1 MSHSIQPTL
10 DRLEKRLLEAYDDL
24 WDSFVD
30 PREPFTDDGDWW
42 LPLGSN
48 GTSGGSPMLGPAS
61 EAHLGEI
68 RRQCRVL
75 ALENEFAIN
84 GHENRISYIVGPG
97 HSYRVAARKI
107 VTDPP
112 AGRTDRTAEALVA
125 RVQGVINEFMF
136 ANHWHQRQQEIVRR
150 RDRDGE
156 AFLRYFVAPDGT
168 LRLRFVEPD
177 QIFTPSDQAGNPAAG
192 LGILTDRN
200 DVETVLGYFI
210 DGQLVDAAE
219 IQHRK
224 ANVDANVRRGL
235 PLFYPVRK
243 NLRRAEKLLRNM
255 SVVAEIQSAIALIRK
270 HRQGTA
276 TGVQQ
281 FVANQADITVT
292 SPNAGRT
299 STFRR
304 YGPGTILDANA
315 NVEYDFPAAGVDAA
329 NFVTVLQAELRA
341 VASRLVMPE
350 FMLSSDASNANYS
363 STMMAEGPAIRMFAR
378 LQAEQVCD
386 DSDVMWRAVRSAVAA
401 GKLPAE
407 TENLVDILTVPP
419 SLVVRDQLQETQRF
433 RIENAAGIL
442 SPQTW
447 SQRDGLD
454 YDQEQ
459 ANFAAYRRQIDH
471 AQS

>member
-1 MSHSIQPTL
+1 MSRSIQPTL

-30 PREPFTDDGDWW
+30 PREPYSDDGQWW
-42 LPLGSN
+42 LPLAEN
-48 GTSGGSPMLGPAS
+48 GATGGSPLLGPAN
-61 EAHLGEI
+61 EAQLAEI
-68 RRQCRVL
+68 RRQCRLL

-84 GHENRISYIVGPG
+84 GHENRISYIVGSG
-97 HSYRVAARKI
+97 HSYRATGRKFI
-107 VTDPP
+107 PDPP
-112 AGRTDRTAEALVA
+112 TGHTEQTLTTLIAQ
-125 RVQGVINEFMF
+125 VQSVIDQFIF
-136 ANHWHQRQQEIVRR
+136 SNHWHQRQQEIVRR

-156 AFLRYFVAPDGT
+156 ALLRFFTDPDGS
-168 LRLRFVEPD
+168 LCLRFVEPD
-177 QIFTPSDQAGNPAAG
+177 QVFTPPDQVVNPAAR
-192 LGILTDRN
+192 LGILTDRH

-210 DGQLVDAAE
+210 DGQLVAAAD

-281 FVANQADITVT
+281 FVTNQADVTMT
-292 SPNAGRT
+292 SPNTGRT

-315 NVEYDFPAAGVDAA
+315 NIDYDFPASNVDAA

-350 FMLSSDASNANYS
+350 FMLTSDASNANYS
-363 STMMAEGPAIRMFAR
+363 STMMAEGPAMRMFAR
-378 LQAEQVCD
+378 LQAEQVID
-386 DSDVMWRAVRSAVAA
+386 DLEVMWRAVNAA
-401 GKLPAE
+401 IDAGNLPAE
-407 TENLVDILTVPP
+407 TENLVDILAVPP
-419 SLVVRDQLQETQRF
+419 SLVVRDQLQEAQRF

-447 SQRDGLD
+447 CQRDGLD

-459 ANFAAYRRQIDH
+459 ANFAAHKRH
-471 AQS
+471 ANQV